1 MSFGGFV
8 SQGGKA
14 RHIEVLVTQ
23 RGSTFD
29 LRLINDL
36 PEWRRPHG
44 PQLHSN
50 FLFCFQPTEEYVKA
64 KILKE
69 CCRNIKYLDCIE
81 TFC

>member
-36 PEWRRPHG
+36 PEWWRPHG